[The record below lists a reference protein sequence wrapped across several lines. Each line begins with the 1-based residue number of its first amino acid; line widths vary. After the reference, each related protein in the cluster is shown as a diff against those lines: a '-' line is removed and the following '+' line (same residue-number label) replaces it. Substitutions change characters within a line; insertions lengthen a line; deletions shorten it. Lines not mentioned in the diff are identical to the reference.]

1 MSQVQEQKFAKIL
14 RNERKKAGLSQAQL
28 AEMTGLSV
36 RTISLWENGRRKM
49 TLENADKVFRA
60 LHVSV
65 AIGEEM

>member
-1 MSQVQEQKFAKIL
+1 MKEQKFAKIL

-36 RTISLWENGRRKM
+36 RTISLWENGGRKM

-60 LHVSV
+60 LHVLV
-65 AIGEEM
+65 VIGEET